1 MEKKIV
7 TKKADALRLFL
18 TGIALIGLGVF
29 ILNTGLFTLQAMFY
43 IFGIAFIVVGVSNIL
58 RLILHKI
65 RGKES
70 AIPLSSAVLN
80 IGLGILIINF
90 QSMQIS
96 LFGIICGLYA
106 LLQCVIRALNY
117 YILRRNNVTGRV
129 KDLFLS
135 LFYLGLGGFLLFSP
149 YLHVNVV
156 LNIIAVYFIL
166 YGLTYCNDGLKEV
179 IPVQQQDK
187 LKRKIRITLPVF
199 VEFLIP
205 KFVLDEMNE
214 FLAPSDK
221 YKEHTIPEV
230 EEIKSDEEPDI
241 EVFVHMSPKGFGII
255 GHVDVCFEG
264 VVMSYGNYD
273 HHSQRF
279 FEMIGDG
286 VLFFAKREKY
296 IPFVIEDSNKTLVS
310 FGLKLTKEQKQEAKR
325 KLDEIIVDLYKWV
338 PPFYV
343 GRNDYY
349 ASRLSFNVPTEFYK
363 FKKGKFKTF
372 FVLGS
377 NCVKLAD
384 QIVGSAGI
392 DVLKMNGIIT
402 PGAYYEYLNNR
413 FSSKD
418 MLVISKV
425 IYN

>member
-1 MEKKIV
+1 MEKKLY

-18 TGIALIGLGVF
+18 TGIALIGLGIF

-43 IFGIAFIVVGVSNIL
+43 IFGIAFSIVGVSNIL
-58 RLILHKI
+58 RLILYKI
-65 RGKES
+65 RGKDS
-70 AIPLSSAVLN
+70 ALALSTAFLN
-80 IGLGILIINF
+80 IGLGILILNF
-90 QSMQIS
+90 QTMQIS

-106 LLQCVIRALNY
+106 LLQCAIRALNY
-117 YILRRNNVTGRV
+117 YILKKNNVKDRI

-135 LFYLGLGGFLLFSP
+135 IFYLGLGIFLLFSP
-149 YLHVNVV
+149 YLHINVV

-179 IPVQQQDK
+179 IPVHHQDK

-199 VEFLIP
+199 IDFLIP
-205 KFVLDEMNE
+205 KFVLDEINE
-214 FLAPSDK
+214 FLTPSED
-221 YKEHTIPEV
+221 YTEHNV
-230 EEIKSDEEPDI
+230 ERIEENKSDEKPDM
-241 EVFVHMSPKGFGII
+241 EVFVHMSSKGFGVV
-255 GHVDVCFEG
+255 GHVDICYEG

-273 HHSQRF
+273 YHSQRF

-286 VLFFAKREKY
+286 VLFFANREKY
-296 IPFVIEDSNKTLVS
+296 IPFVIEDSSKTLVS

-325 KLDEIIVDLYKWV
+325 KLDELIEDLYKWV

-343 GRNDYY
+343 GINDFY
-349 ASRLSFNVPTEFYK
+349 ASRLDFHVPTQFYK
-363 FKKGKFKTF
+363 FKKGKFKTY

-384 QIVGSAGI
+384 QIVGGAGI

-402 PGAYYEYLNNR
+402 PGTYYEYLNKR

-418 MLVISKV
+418 MLVISKK